1 MKKFAF
7 ALLAMATA
15 LAITPSALADSGQPL
30 GSSYSSTT
38 GTAVTSSKLGKL
50 IATISG
56 SGTNPTTG
64 DPYPFVASYT
74 EDVYVGGADN
84 CATCLNFEFFV
95 SNTAAS
101 GSGFINSL
109 SVDSFLNYIVDEG
122 NLVSANATED
132 EITLAKDD
140 SGIINLSLGSDLGA
154 GQTLDPFVLF
164 TTAKTYTAGTL
175 TFQDGTTLNLP
186 DYTPLAP
193 TPEPSSLLLLGT
205 GLLGLAFVAFRKA
218 KPARPVLHLNM

>member
-30 GSSYSSTT
+30 GSSYLSTT
-38 GTAVTSSKLGKL
+38 GTAVHSSNLGTL

-64 DPYPFVASYT
+64 DLDPFVASYT
-74 EDVYVGGADN
+74 ENVYEGGDN
-84 CATCLNFEFFV
+84 CPTCLDFEFSV
-95 SNTAAS
+95 SNIANS
-101 GSGFINSL
+101 GSGFITSL
-109 SVDSFLNYIVDEG
+109 STASFGSYIVYEG
-122 NLVSANATED
+122 NEVPFLPD
-132 EITLAKDD
+132 EITSAEDD
-140 SGIINLSLGSDLGA
+140 QGIITLDLGSDLNA
-154 GQTLDPFVLF
+154 GQTLDTFVLF
-164 TTAKTYTAGTL
+164 TNATSYGDGTL